1 MPIII
6 NGGSRGAGG
15 WWSKHLGNAET
26 NERVE
31 VLEYRDLSATDM
43 REAFREMEALAVG
56 TKCDNYFYQ
65 ANINPRADEVLT
77 PAQWRE
83 AVDTLERNLG
93 LTGQPRFVV
102 QHEKEG
108 RVHQHVVWS
117 RIDVE
122 NGVAISDSLTA
133 RIHES
138 TSRELEIKFDLEH
151 GKSILVPDRD
161 FDRPDRR
168 PKKWETFRGAQTG
181 IDPEE
186 MKAELSALRQRCD
199 SGISFRAALE
209 ESGAY
214 VLARGDRR
222 DYVIIDREGD
232 VHSLARRTDLRV
244 AELRRFMA
252 DLDPASVPSVDQA
265 KALQHDRH
273 RDEHNWDR
281 DRANADWE
289 SQIQNAALGANIIVP
304 KTEAGVASID
314 AKDAPAARGAYAELR
329 EEPAPEARK
338 APAIGKS
345 KSDISKSDIRAALAA
360 AQDADPTLA
369 AEKLQAELKNRG
381 IGLAAVTAEE
391 AYASE
396 RAAAF
401 AGAVGNRSRPL
412 GEGEIVAVDGRGNAY
427 RLDERVT
434 GQPRRATAEQLAG
447 IDRDQLPNL
456 EAAKD
461 AMRAANKAA
470 WRAERD
476 EERAQARINEPVA
489 GTVAEIRMA
498 FALAPDGPNAT
509 PLQEALAARGM
520 TLARATGA
528 EAAASQQ
535 QADLYMQRR
544 QEREQAAATSAEG
557 RYAELK
563 PPVPEAVRYAPRLN
577 EGEIV
582 VIDGQSHIH
591 KLDERST
598 GLRHNDIGGRLAGLE
613 DLLTVTDAQAAMR
626 DVSREAWIAERVAA
640 REKTREPNAIE
651 SRIAECARRAEL
663 DGAHIRVDA
672 HGERVRGAEA
682 LADRLRPEEEQKTM
696 PIRIHGPEAFAVRLE
711 DAGIALVRV
720 TEADA
725 KALRALGDDKHLER
739 LAAETNGEAYQGR
752 HIDACEA
759 GDLAAVTRFGDVY
772 RINPGKIGMAAHSLA
787 GELPGV
793 IETRA
798 QFESES
804 EQKGDIWLQTRLAA
818 ETRRDERETLW
829 QERADIAEGRRAADN
844 TARTIEAATDTAVR
858 GVGKLLRSVARM
870 LEGIFDFL
878 VPPPRLTPAQAELA
892 ERAAEER
899 NEARAAADAVRRAEA
914 EREWQT
920 YEEDRRR
927 QQEELAIRLGLAT
940 AQPPQ
945 PSTELSR
952 DAYDRD
958 RY

>member
-186 MKAELSALRQRCD
+186 MKAELAALRQRCD
-199 SGISFRAALE
+199 SGTSFRAALE

-232 VHSLARRTDLRV
+232 DHSLARRTDLRTT
-244 AELRRFMA
+244 ELRRFMA
-252 DLDPASVPSVDQA
+252 DLDPASVPSVDEA
-265 KALQHDRH
+265 KALQRERH
-273 RDEHNWDR
+273 RDAQNWDR
-281 DRANADWE
+281 DKANADWE
-289 SQIQNAALGANIIVP
+289 SRIQNAALGANTIAP

-314 AKDAPAARGAYAELR
+314 VRDAPAARGAYAELQV
-329 EEPAPEARK
+329 EPAPEARK
-338 APAIGKS
+338 KPGIGK
-345 KSDISKSDIRAALAA
+345 SKSDIRAALAA

-369 AEKLQAELKNRG
+369 AEKLQAELKNCD

-401 AGAVGNRSRPL
+401 AGAVGNRARPL
-412 GEGEIVAVDGRGNAY
+412 AEGEIIAVDGRGNAY

-434 GQPRRATAEQLAG
+434 GQPRRVIEEQLAG
-447 IDRDQLPNL
+447 IDRDELPNL

-461 AMRAANKAA
+461 AMRAANRAA

-476 EERAQARINEPVA
+476 EERAQARIGEPVA

-509 PLQEALAARGM
+509 PLQEALAARGV

-528 EAAASQQ
+528 EAAASQE

-544 QEREQAAATSAEG
+544 QEREQAAAASAEG

-582 VIDGQSHIH
+582 VIDGRGHIH

-626 DVSREAWIAERVAA
+626 EVSRDAWIAERVAA

-651 SRIAECARRAEL
+651 NRIAECARRAEL

-672 HGERVRGAEA
+672 NGERVCGAEA
-682 LADRLRPEEEQKTM
+682 LADRLRPEEEQRTM
-696 PIRIHGPEAFAVRLE
+696 PAMIHGPEAFAVRLE

-725 KALRALGDDKHLER
+725 KALAALRDDKHLER
-739 LAAETNGEAYQGR
+739 LAAATNGEAYRGR

-759 GDLAAVTRFGDVY
+759 SDLAAVTRFGDVY
-772 RINPGKIGMAAHSLA
+772 RINPDKIGNAANSLA

-798 QFESES
+798 QFESER
-804 EQKGDIWLQTRLAA
+804 EQKDDIWLQTRLAA
-818 ETRRDERETLW
+818 ETRRDEREALW

-844 TARTIEAATDTAVR
+844 TARTIEATTDTAVR
-858 GVGKLLRSVARM
+858 GFGKLLRGVARM

-914 EREWQT
+914 ERDWQI

-940 AQPPQ
+940 VQSPQ
-945 PSTELSR
+945 PSTERSR

-958 RY
+958 RD